1 MALTKNPV
9 LRDDTFRSQG
19 PFVTDRDAGGGL
31 PTPFD
36 TATRPDGMTI
46 RGVIT
51 KGAILLLLMAAT
63 FIYSWDAV
71 LGSGAGGGSGGLP
84 WILVGGIG
92 GFIVSLVISF
102 KPRMAPFLAP
112 VFALLEG
119 LLLGAISAYYEY
131 QATFSNNIPS
141 GYDGIV
147 FQAALATVGVF
158 AAMLMLYR
166 TGLVKVTEKF
176 RSIVT
181 VAMLGIVLVYLASFA
196 LSFFGTTVPMIHEGG
211 LIGIGFSVL
220 VLGIASMMLL
230 VDFDMIERGAAAG
243 APKHMEWY
251 GAFALLV
258 TIVWIY
264 LEMLR
269 LLSKLRSR

>member
-1 MALTKNPV
+1 MALTRNPV

-19 PFVTDRDAGGGL
+19 PFLGESAGRGGL
-31 PTPFD
+31 RSPFD
-36 TATRPDGMTI
+36 APERTDGMTI
-46 RGVIT
+46 RGVIG
-51 KGAILLLLMAAT
+51 KGAILLLLMSAT
-63 FIYSWDAV
+63 FIYSWDSV
-71 LGSGAGGGSGGLP
+71 LSSGGSSGGMWAML
-84 WILVGGIG
+84 GGIG

-102 KPRMAPFLAP
+102 KPRLAPFLAP

-119 LLLGAISAYYEY
+119 LLLGAISAFYEY
-131 QATFSNNIPS
+131 QAAFSNGIPS

-166 TGLVKVTEKF
+166 TGLIKVTQKF
-176 RSIVT
+176 RSIVM

-196 LSFFGTTVPMIHEGG
+196 LSFFGTTVPLIHEGG
-211 LIGIGFSVL
+211 PIGIGFSVL

-230 VDFDMIERGAAAG
+230 VDFDMIERGAATG
-243 APKHMEWY
+243 APKYMEWY